1 MFFFTIFKIPLKMIG
16 IILKICAHVRARVR
30 THI

>member
-1 MFFFTIFKIPLKMIG
+1 MIG